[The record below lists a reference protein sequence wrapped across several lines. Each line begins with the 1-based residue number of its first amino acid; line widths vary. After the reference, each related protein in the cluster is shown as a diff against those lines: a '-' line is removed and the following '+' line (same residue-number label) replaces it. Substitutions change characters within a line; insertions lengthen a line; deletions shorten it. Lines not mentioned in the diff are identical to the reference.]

1 MFSSADKV
9 RELLYRKL
17 ETFSLCAGTLEIIL
31 QQQFVS
37 AGYGTE
43 SSSIRSG
50 PDQGVDLVQEFIA
63 FSDYHDGRD
72 IFEAGSIMTIVRLAM
87 YWTHRGVDSLAC
99 IEKTKSL
106 PVKAYAN
113 ILKAGWILQ
122 RLQMDQRPRSEECT
136 AIIIS
141 LSEVGAFRNP
151 TSAIYDLGMLI
162 TLVIGRGF

>member
-1 MFSSADKV
+1 M
-9 RELLYRKL
+9 
-17 ETFSLCAGTLEIIL
+17 GTLETLL

-50 PDQGVDLVQEFIA
+50 LDQGVDLVQEFIA
-63 FSDYHDGRD
+63 FSDYRDGRD
-72 IFEAGSIMTIVRLAM
+72 IFEAGNIMTLTRLAM
-87 YWTHRGVDSLAC
+87 YWTHRGVDALTD
-99 IEKTKSL
+99 IEKAKSL

-122 RLQMDQRPRSEECT
+122 RLQMDQRSRSKECT

-141 LSEVGAFRNP
+141 LSEVRAFRNRIV
-151 TSAIYDLGMLI
+151 ADRDRRMLI
-162 TLVIGRGF
+162 RPGDRT

>member
-1 MFSSADKV
+1 M
-9 RELLYRKL
+9 
-17 ETFSLCAGTLEIIL
+17 GTLETLL

-50 PDQGVDLVQEFIA
+50 LDQGVDLVQEFIA

-72 IFEAGSIMTIVRLAM
+72 IFEAGNIMTLTRLAM
-87 YWTHRGVDSLAC
+87 YWTYRGVDALAD

-122 RLQMDQRPRSEECT
+122 RLQMDQRSRSNECT

-141 LSEVGAFRNP
+141 LSEVRAFR
-151 TSAIYDLGMLI
+151 SRIVADRDRRMLI
-162 TLVIGRGF
+162 TGDRT

>member
-1 MFSSADKV
+1 M
-9 RELLYRKL
+9 LYRKL
-17 ETFSLCAGTLEIIL
+17 ETFSLSAGTLETVL

-50 PDQGVDLVQEFIA
+50 QDQGVDLVQEFIA

-72 IFEAGSIMTIVRLAM
+72 IFEAANIMTIIRLAM
-87 YWTHRGVDSLAC
+87 YWTHRAVDALAC

-122 RLQMDQRPRSEECT
+122 RLQMDQRSRSEECT
-136 AIIIS
+136 AIMIS
-141 LSEVGAFRNP
+141 LSEVRAFRALN
-151 TSAIYDLGMLI
+151 SASHGFRMLI
-162 TLVIGRGF
+162 THGDRTWFLN